1 MILTFFELDIT
12 IITPVFNKG
21 EIVFFVASRGHHAD
35 IGGISPGS
43 MPPHSK
49 ELYQEGA
56 AIKSFKI
63 VSKGHFDQKGLED
76 HLCTIPAS
84 YPGCSGSR
92 AFRDNMSGTYTR
104 MATLDRTLI
113 IYINRLKSTN
123 SCQSKRY
130 WVSQGID

>member
-1 MILTFFELDIT
+1 
-12 IITPVFNKG
+12 
-21 EIVFFVASRGHHAD
+21 
-35 IGGISPGS
+35 

-63 VSKGHFDQKGLED
+63 VSKGHFDQKGLEE

-92 AFRDNMSGTYTR
+92 AFRDNISGTILLVVSILYC
-104 MATLDRTLI
+104 LLI
-113 IYINRLKSTN
+113 ILFRSQSTN
-123 SCQSKRY
+123 CC
-130 WVSQGID
+130 

>member
-1 MILTFFELDIT
+1 M
-12 IITPVFNKG
+12 
-21 EIVFFVASRGHHAD
+21 FFVASRGHHAD

-92 AFRDNMSGTYTR
+92 AFRDNMSGIYTR
-104 MATLDRTLI
+104 KATLDRTLI

>member
-1 MILTFFELDIT
+1 M
-12 IITPVFNKG
+12 
-21 EIVFFVASRGHHAD
+21 FFVASRGHHAD

-63 VSKGHFDQKGLED
+63 VSKGQFDQKGLEE

-92 AFRDNMSGTYTR
+92 AFRDNISGKIFCVS
-104 MATLDRTLI
+104 LD
-113 IYINRLKSTN
+113 YHAGSNN
-123 SCQSKRY
+123 KRKK
-130 WVSQGID
+130 I

>member
-1 MILTFFELDIT
+1 MTHVILDIT
-12 IITPVFNKG
+12 IITPVFDKG
-21 EIVFFVASRGHHAD
+21 KIVFFVASRGHHAD

-63 VSKGHFDQKGLED
+63 VSKGQFDQKGLEE

-92 AFRDNMSGTYTR
+92 AFRDNISG
-104 MATLDRTLI
+104 
-113 IYINRLKSTN
+113 NVTN
-123 SCQSKRY
+123 TPFFVCVQR
-130 WVSQGID
+130 